1 MATAN
6 EIATRALRRLGVVD
20 ATEDPAA
27 HDVQFCTDMLASI
40 IAEWDVYGMA
50 GEVQPLD
57 ARFEKGLIAVLAVSV
72 AETFNKE
79 PGPILMRD
87 AEAGEE
93 SLMSAFVPVRSQ
105 KIDNALLRMS
115 GGPFNGGCRALPA
128 PGIQEWQAGVD
139 YRLGVEV
146 YSGSY
151 IYRAT
156 QGGVSSV
163 APTGT
168 ESAIT
173 DGGVI
178 WQFDRVYGG

>member
-1 MATAN
+1 MSTAN
-6 EIATRALRRLGVVD
+6 ELATKALRRLGVVD

-27 HDVQFCTDMLASI
+27 ADVLFCTDMLASM
-40 IAEWDVYGMA
+40 IAEWDVFGMA

-57 ARFEKGLIAVLAVSV
+57 ARFEKGLIAMLAVSV

-105 KIDNALLRMS
+105 QIDNALLRMS

-128 PGIQEWQAGVD
+128 PGVPEWTAGTD
-139 YRLGVEV
+139 YRMGALV

-156 QGGVSSV
+156 QAGTSST

-173 DGGVI
+173 DGSVI